1 MAESFIADSAL
12 VSPLSSLGKN
22 LRIWHQSQI
31 REESTIGDNVIIGRN
46 VYIGPGVEIGMNTKI
61 QNNALI
67 YEPAKIGI
75 GVFIGPGVIFTNDRY
90 PRSINPDYSQKGAS
104 DWDQVG
110 VEVGDGAAIGAGV
123 ICIAP
128 VKIGLWASIGAGAV
142 VTKNVKNFALVVG
155 SPARQIG
162 WVGKAGILLR
172 EVKRGEFVCPDTN
185 ENYAVEGDELIEKF

>member
-1 MAESFIADSAL
+1 MLAESFIADSAL

-67 YEPAKIGI
+67 YEPAKIGN

-128 VKIGLWASIGAGAV
+128 VKIGLWASIGAGAC
-142 VTKNVKNFALVVG
+142 A
-155 SPARQIG
+155 
-162 WVGKAGILLR
+162 
-172 EVKRGEFVCPDTN
+172 
-185 ENYAVEGDELIEKF
+185 